1 MSIPLQHNANMD
13 NPEEHA
19 LWALVNI
26 GSMAGAPLLMPVA
39 VMKKW
44 SEHLYKCGFRHHP
57 DKQALFYRPPGEDA
71 SLWDGI
77 AGEWVE
83 SETPGESPV
92 TAGPDE
98 LDAIL
103 AGMDEKLKSELRARL
118 NGGA

>member
-1 MSIPLQHNANMD
+1 MQHNADMD
-13 NPEEHA
+13 KPDEHV

-26 GSMAGAPLLMPVA
+26 GSMTGAPLLMPVA

-44 SEHLYKCGFRHHP
+44 SEHLYKCGFRHHQ
-57 DKQALFYRPPGEDA
+57 DKQTLFYRPPGEDA

-77 AGEWVE
+77 AGEWIE
-83 SETPGESPV
+83 AETPGESPV
-92 TAGPDE
+92 SVGPDE

-103 AGMDEKLKSELRARL
+103 AGMDEKLKAELRARL